1 MAQPHNEETFEPAR
15 GPDTQGW
22 CSTGRSRRDDGG
34 HRHHGGH
41 HHHHRDPEGRSS
53 ETMGG
58 WSGGG
63 RGRRGRRG
71 RPFPDDVRA
80 FGARRRFGADDAR
93 EGRQDG
99 GRKALWA
106 LISAVRQVS
115 VAGDETQRESARA
128 IVDQAARAIW
138 SILAQGP
145 AVETSERKDPV
156 DGAATADEGDPTAT
170 LAEEPGGSP
179 DAATKL

>member
-1 MAQPHNEETFEPAR
+1 MAQPHNEETFEPDR
-15 GPDTQGW
+15 GPDTRGW
-22 CSTGRSRRDDGG
+22 RSTGRDRRDDGG
-34 HRHHGGH
+34 HRPHGGH
-41 HHHHRDPEGRSS
+41 HHHHGHPEGRWA
-53 ETMGG
+53 EPMGG

-63 RGRRGRRG
+63 RGRRGRGG
-71 RPFPDDVRA
+71 RPLPDDVRA

-93 EGRQDG
+93 EGRQDE

-115 VAGDETQRESARA
+115 VVGDEPQRESARV
-128 IVDQAARAIW
+128 ILDQAARAIW

-145 AVETSERKDPV
+145 AVETSERKDPLAGV
-156 DGAATADEGDPTAT
+156 ATADEGDPTAT

-179 DAATKL
+179 DAATQL